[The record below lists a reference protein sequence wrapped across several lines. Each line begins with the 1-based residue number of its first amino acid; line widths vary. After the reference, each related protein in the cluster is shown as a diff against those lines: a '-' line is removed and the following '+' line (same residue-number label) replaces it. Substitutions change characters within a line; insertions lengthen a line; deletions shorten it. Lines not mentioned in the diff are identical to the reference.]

1 MRFRVFLVLLLLLTP
16 ITGVKADSCYD
27 EIHGGKVEITL
38 NLVDKAEHEV
48 AIFKQSHFVL
58 EITEEESSAGC
69 GELVF
74 STPVSKELVET
85 GKTKVVADLSK
96 LTFKEPGVY
105 QFSIHGFFTTSKDL
119 ERDTVYHLTDNEYD
133 YLTVYVSDNNGKLE
147 ISSYILGDDVK
158 SFEYYGKLAT
168 NKLTIQKIVKGNQG
182 SVFQKFNVT
191 VKVKNAIP
199 NFTYN
204 LRDGYTLTIDAKG
217 YGRVTIPLSH
227 RDTVT
232 FTDLPIG
239 SSYEVSEDYQDY
251 QQSVSGK
258 QSYLFKYPYQDI
270 HVVFTNKKDG
280 LIPTGIIMSNGSTL
294 LLIGSGIVI
303 LISAK
308 KYSGE
313 KKKVNEN

>member
-16 ITGVKADSCYD
+16 ITSVKADSGYD

-38 NLVDKAEHEV
+38 NLVDRTEHEV
-48 AIFKQSHFVL
+48 AIFKQSHFVV
-58 EITEEESSAGC
+58 EITEEESSVGC

-105 QFSIHGFFTTSKDL
+105 QFLIHGYFTTSKDL

-147 ISSYILGDDVK
+147 ITSYILGDDTK
-158 SFEYYGKLAT
+158 NFEYYGKLAT

-191 VKVKNAIP
+191 VKIKNAIP

-204 LRDGYTLTIDAKG
+204 LRDGYTLTTDVKG
-217 YGRVTIPLSH
+217 YGEATVPLSH
-227 RDTVT
+227 RDTIT
-232 FTDLPIG
+232 FTDLPVG

-258 QSYLFKYPYQDI
+258 QSWLFRYPYQDI
-270 HVVFTNKKDG
+270 HVVYTNKKDG
-280 LIPTGIIMSNGSTL
+280 LIPTGIIINNSHIL
-294 LLIGSGIVI
+294 LFIGIGLVI
-303 LISAK
+303 LISANK
-308 KYSGE
+308 HSGE
-313 KKKVNEN
+313 KEKNEN

>member
-1 MRFRVFLVLLLLLTP
+1 MRFRAILICLLFLTLT
-16 ITGVKADSCYD
+16 TKTKATNAY
-27 EIHGGKVEITL
+27 EPIHGGEVEITL
-38 NLVDKAEHEV
+38 NLVDRDKHEV
-48 AIFKQSHFVL
+48 AIFQQSHFVL
-58 EITEEESSAGC
+58 EITEEESSLGC
-69 GELVF
+69 GELTF
-74 STPVSKELVET
+74 STPVSKELVENS
-85 GKTKVVADLSK
+85 KAKVVADLSK

-119 ERDTVYHLTDNEYD
+119 ERDTVYYLTDNEYD

-204 LRDGYTLTIDAKG
+204 LKGVYTLTTDSKG
-217 YGRVTIPLSH
+217 FGTATIPLGH
-227 RDTVT
+227 REYIQL
-232 FTDLPIG
+232 TDLPIG

-258 QSYLFKYPYQDI
+258 QSYLFRYPYQDI
-270 HVVFTNKKDG
+270 HVIFTNKKDG
-280 LIPTGIIMSNGSTL
+280 LIPTGIIMNNGSTL

-303 LISAK
+303 LIYAK
-308 KYSGE
+308 KRTGE
-313 KKKVNEN
+313 KFKE

>member
-16 ITGVKADSCYD
+16 IISVKADSGYD

-38 NLVDKAEHEV
+38 NLVDRAEHEV

-58 EITEEESSAGC
+58 EITEEESSTGC
-69 GELVF
+69 GELTF
-74 STPVSKELVET
+74 STPVSKELIEN
-85 GKTKVVADLSK
+85 GKTKVIVDLDK

-105 QFSIHGFFTTSKDL
+105 QFSIHGFFTTNKDL
-119 ERDTVYHLTDNEYD
+119 ERDMVYYLTDNEYD
-133 YLTVYVSDNNGKLE
+133 YLTVYVSDNNSKLE
-147 ISSYILGDDVK
+147 ISSYILGDNVK
-158 SFEYYGKLAT
+158 AFEYYGKLAT

-204 LRDGYTLTIDAKG
+204 LKDGHTLTTDAKG
-217 YGRVTIPLSH
+217 YGRATIPLNH
-227 RDTVT
+227 RDTIT
-232 FTDLPIG
+232 LTDLPIG
-239 SSYEVSEDYQDY
+239 SSYEVSEDYKDY

-258 QSYLFKYPYQDI
+258 QSYLFRYPYQDI
-270 HVVFTNKKDG
+270 YVVFTNKKDG
-280 LIPTGIIMSNGSTL
+280 LIPTGIILNNGSTL

-308 KYSGE
+308 KHSGE
-313 KKKVNEN
+313 KKE

>member
-1 MRFRVFLVLLLLLTP
+1 MRFRVTLICLLFSILT
-16 ITGVKADSCYD
+16 IKTKATNAY
-27 EIHGGKVEITL
+27 EPIHGDKIEITL
-38 NLVDKAEHEV
+38 NLVDRDKHEV
-48 AIFKQSHFVL
+48 AIFQQSHFVL
-58 EITEEESSAGC
+58 EITEEESGSGC
-69 GELVF
+69 GEVTF
-74 STPVSKELVET
+74 STPVSKELIEN
-85 GKTKVVADLSK
+85 GKVKVVTDLSK

-119 ERDTVYHLTDNEYD
+119 ERDTVYYLTDNEYD

-147 ISSYILGDDVK
+147 ISSYILGDNAK
-158 SFEYYGKLAT
+158 TFEYYGKLAT

-204 LRDGYTLTIDAKG
+204 LRDGYTLTTDAKG
-217 YGRVTIPLSH
+217 YGTVMIPLGH
-227 RDTVT
+227 REYIQL
-232 FTDLPIG
+232 TDLPIG

-258 QSYLFKYPYQDI
+258 QSYLFRYPYQDI

-280 LIPTGIIMSNGSTL
+280 LIPTGIILNNGSTL

-308 KYSGE
+308 KHSGE
-313 KKKVNEN
+313 KKK

>member
-1 MRFRVFLVLLLLLTP
+1 MRFRAILICLLFLILTAK
-16 ITGVKADSCYD
+16 TKATNAY
-27 EIHGGKVEITL
+27 EPIHGSKIEITL
-38 NLVDKAEHEV
+38 NLVDRDKHEV
-48 AIFKQSHFVL
+48 TIFQQSHFVL
-58 EITEEESSAGC
+58 EITEEESSLGC
-69 GELVF
+69 GELIF
-74 STPVSKELVET
+74 STPVSKELVEN
-85 GKTKVVADLSK
+85 GKAKVVVDLNK

-105 QFSIHGFFTTSKDL
+105 QFSIHGFFTTSKNL
-119 ERDTVYHLTDNEYD
+119 ERDTVYYLTDNEYD

-158 SFEYYGKLAT
+158 TFEYYGKLAT

-182 SVFQKFNVT
+182 SIFQKFNVT

-204 LRDGYTLTIDAKG
+204 LRDGYTLTTDAKG
-217 YGRVTIPLSH
+217 YGRATIPLSH
-227 RDTVT
+227 RDTIT
-232 FTDLPIG
+232 LTDLPIG

-258 QSYLFKYPYQDI
+258 QSYLFRYPYQDVY
-270 HVVFTNKKDG
+270 VVFTNKKDG
-280 LIPTGIIMSNGSTL
+280 LIPTGIILNNGSTL

-308 KYSGE
+308 KHSGE
-313 KKKVNEN
+313 KFKK

>member
-1 MRFRVFLVLLLLLTP
+1 MRFRIGLICLLFLALTTKTRATNVYEP
-16 ITGVKADSCYD
+16 V
-27 EIHGGKVEITL
+27 HGGKVEITL
-38 NLVDKAEHEV
+38 NLVDRDKHEV
-48 AIFKQSHFVL
+48 AIFQQSHFVL
-58 EITEEESSAGC
+58 EITEEESSVGC
-69 GELVF
+69 GEMTF

-85 GKTKVVADLSK
+85 GKTKVVANLSK

-105 QFSIHGFFTTSKDL
+105 QFLIHGFFTTNKDL

-182 SVFQKFNVT
+182 SIFQKFNVT

-204 LRDGYTLTIDAKG
+204 LKDGYGLVTDAKG
-217 YGRVTIPLSH
+217 YGRTTVPLSH
-227 RDTVT
+227 RDTIT
-232 FTDLPIG
+232 FTDLPVG

-258 QSYLFKYPYQDI
+258 QLYLFKYPYQDI
-270 HVVFTNKKDG
+270 HVIFTNKKDG
-280 LIPTGIIMSNGSTL
+280 LIPTGIILNNGSTL
-294 LLIGSGIVI
+294 LFIGSSIVI
-303 LISAK
+303 IISAK
-308 KYSGE
+308 KHLGE
-313 KKKVNEN
+313 KKKNEN